1 MGIDVNK
8 FEAAKNKAR
17 QMIHK
22 DAQADSHIIKERMA
36 DRNNPKFYG
45 DQPSDAYSM
54 VTSFNNTSSS
64 QQMINED
71 YTDNSEDRLGAAMDN
86 RMQQF
91 MAKRQQQPMP
101 TMQTTSSM
109 PKEIIESFSKNYI
122 DQTAFNPNKSV
133 LDTLGMTG
141 DTLQP
146 LVENEQTQRNV
157 NSSGG
162 KVDYEIIKGIV
173 EGAVKKYVTALGK
186 KMLTENK
193 SSINLDEINAIQITD
208 KKIAIVTK
216 EGNLFEGKLK
226 FVKNIK
232 G

>member
-86 RMQQF
+86 RIQQF

-146 LVENEQTQRNV
+146 INENNQSQSSS
-157 NSSGG
+157 NSNGS

-216 EGNLFEGKLK
+216 EGNLFEGKLVFK
-226 FVKNIK
+226 KNIK

>member
-101 TMQTTSSM
+101 TMQTTSNM

-146 LVENEQTQRNV
+146 INENNQSQ
-157 NSSGG
+157 SSSNGNG
-162 KVDYEIIKGIV
+162 SKVDYEIIKGIV
-173 EGAVKKYVTALGK
+173 EGAVKKYVSALGK
-186 KMLTENK
+186 KMLNESK
-193 SSINLDEINAIQITD
+193 SSMNMDEINAIQITD
-208 KKIAIVTK
+208 KKIAIITK
-216 EGNLFEGKLK
+216 DGNLFEGKLVFK
-226 FVKNIK
+226 KNIK

>member
-91 MAKRQQQPMP
+91 MAKRQQQPIP

-186 KMLTENK
+186 KMLTEN
-193 SSINLDEINAIQITD
+193 NDLAMIQVGD
-208 KKIAIVTK
+208 KKLNLVTK
-216 EGNLFEGKLK
+216 SGDVYEATL
-226 FVKNIK
+226 VKKYNIK
-232 G
+232 NRTGKS